1 MEGNHQGV
9 LILTLSVNIIVNITC
24 CICTNCTLIIII
36 IIRLLSNH
44 SVYNADNYLDTGN
57 ICKIV
62 EELK

>member
-24 CICTNCTLIIII
+24 CMYKLYINNYY
-36 IIRLLSNH
+36 RLLSNH